1 MVDVMPAPTMIQSIS
16 EAKAH
21 FSAIVDSVSGGE
33 VFVICRAGKP
43 LVQMSAYVPPK
54 KTRRIGAMK
63 GTIQMADDF
72 DEWPPDMMESLG
84 MK

>member
-1 MVDVMPAPTMIQSIS
+1 MVDVMPTPTMIQSIS

-21 FSAIVDSVSGGE
+21 FSAIVDSVSDGQ

-43 LVQMSAYVPPK
+43 LVQMSAYIPPK
-54 KTRRIGAMK
+54 KARRIGAMK
-63 GTIQMADDF
+63 GMIQIADDF
-72 DEWPPDMMESLG
+72 DEWPSDMMESLG

>member
-1 MVDVMPAPTMIQSIS
+1 MVDVMSAPTMIQSIS

-21 FSAIVDSVSGGE
+21 FSAIVDSVSGGQ

-54 KTRRIGAMK
+54 KTH
-63 GTIQMADDF
+63 
-72 DEWPPDMMESLG
+72 
-84 MK
+84 